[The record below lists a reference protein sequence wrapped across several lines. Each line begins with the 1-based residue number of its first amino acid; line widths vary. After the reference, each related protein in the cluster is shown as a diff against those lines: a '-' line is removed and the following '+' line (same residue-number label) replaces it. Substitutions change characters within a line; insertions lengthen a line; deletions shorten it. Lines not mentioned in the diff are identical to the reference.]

1 MENLEGDIPIFG
13 GIIGFVYGGHP
24 ASADLLNRAVASQGA
39 DRDVVQP
46 RASLC
51 KNGKPSIPVLGHE
64 PVEGTS
70 PIETFGLKWRP
81 MRASTPSMVIVC
93 RLVIMK
99 TYTALAIALT
109 SRSSLEPFR

>member
-13 GIIGFVYGGHP
+13 GIIGLVHGSHP
-24 ASADLLNRAVASQGA
+24 ASADLLNRAVASQVA

-46 RASLC
+46 RASLR

-70 PIETFGLKWRP
+70 PIETYEWKWKP
-81 MRASTPSMVIVC
+81 MKASTPSRVIVC
-93 RLVIMK
+93 RLSITK

-109 SRSSLEPFR
+109 SRNSLEP